1 MREFKDE
8 EGRPWRLALTVAA
21 AMRVK
26 DTVTVQI
33 DGEKKPFDLVDVSAI
48 GTTMQ
53 VMRGQYTV
61 IAETLYAILCRQ
73 CDEKKLTKED
83 FFDGLRGDS
92 LDAAAKALEAELIDF
107 FPLRL
112 RKMVTLIAAK
122 IDEATAELLTKA
134 EASIEKA
141 SMGDIIP
148 ASGPPSGSAQE
159 SSESTQES
167 GRSDNLSPPVMVV

>member
-1 MREFKDE
+1 
-8 EGRPWRLALTVAA
+8 
-21 AMRVK
+21 MRVK